1 MDRRGQGGARMRT
14 AQSAA
19 DAEVDPAA
27 DLGACGL
34 DEGVAQAD
42 DLLVAGSEAVGHG
55 GVLQGRRCGLR
66 VGGLGRAVHVR
77 LRHGL
82 WGRAS
87 PARGLVALGDPV
99 VNGGSNCLHGAVQ
112 GSVTLVTDRGG
123 FRLRGEV
130 REGEE
135 WGACPLRS
143 KCFLGLPAFQVGSER
158 GPLGDLFGQSA
169 APNAAC
175 VGAGVEIAGFLRTSA
190 GGCGTGGRGG
200 GGVGQ
205 DAWRRRKD
213 DAIKD

>member
-1 MDRRGQGGARMRT
+1 MR
-14 AQSAA
+14 ASQSAA
-19 DAEVDPAA
+19 DAEVDPTA

-42 DLLVAGSEAVGHG
+42 DLLVAGSEAVSHG
-55 GVLQGRRCGLR
+55 GVLQCSRCGRR

-99 VNGGSNCLHGAVQ
+99 VNGGCNCLHGAVQ

-123 FRLRGEV
+123 LRLRGEV
-130 REGEE
+130 GEGEE

-143 KCFLGLPAFQVGSER
+143 KGFLGLPAFQVGSER
-158 GPLGDLFGQSA
+158 GPLGDSISQSA
-169 APNAAC
+169 APDATR
-175 VGAGVEIAGFLRTSA
+175 VGAGVEVAGFLRTSA
-190 GGCGTGGRGG
+190 GGCRLGRSGGS
-200 GGVGQ
+200 GVGQ

-213 DAIKD
+213 DALKN